1 VEGSGA
7 GSDKSR
13 LRCPWTPFR
22 KSHRAY
28 LVIPT
33 GAKRSGGICSC
44 AFGRDRA
51 QLFPPL
57 ATVQGKS
64 LLSPCHPDRSEAQ
77 RRDLQLRFRSQ
88 QNPTFSA
95 PGHRSGKPLLSP
107 FVIPTG
113 AEGSAVALQVSTKPH
128 LLRPWPPFREATAL
142 TLSSRPERR
151 DLQLPS
157 RSNEAAPFF
166 PSNQGTRRNSVY
178 TFPTLKC
185 TLQRR
190 KR

>member
-1 VEGSGA
+1 LRFRSRQSPAFSAPGHRSGKVTALTLSSRPERSAAEGSA
-7 GSDKSR
+7 VALSVATEPSFFR
-13 LRCPWTPFR
+13 PWPPFR
-22 KSHRAY
+22 ESHCSH

-33 GAKRSGGICSC
+33 E
-44 AFGRDRA
+44 
-51 QLFPPL
+51 
-57 ATVQGKS
+57 
-64 LLSPCHPDRSEAQ
+64 SEAQ